1 MREGCKALCGMLNT
15 DKGKGLILFGISPNA
30 EVVGLKETNLKKDR
44 GTIGFV
50 KTFLCSIKKTP
61 F

>member
-1 MREGCKALCGMLNT
+1 MKINNKKQIEKKKG
-15 DKGKGLILFGISPNA
+15 DKK
-30 EVVGLKETNLKKDR
+30 

-50 KTFLCSIKKTP
+50 KTFLGSIKKTP